1 MVKPAARRR
10 QVAYLEIAFGMSE
23 RRACR
28 TLGVPRASHRYK
40 SKRPPATELVA
51 RLRRLAAERPRFGYR
66 RLHVLLRRQGVDV
79 NHKRVYRVYRDEGL
93 AVRIRRR
100 RRFAASPRMT
110 LPAPTRPGERWSM
123 DFVSDHLAN
132 GRRFR
137 ILTTVD
143 CCSRKSPGVLV
154 DTSIGGDRVVRFL
167 DELCL
172 DGGFPEMIEID
183 NGPEFI
189 SNALDRWAYQRGVRL
204 HFIRPGKP
212 TDNAFIESFNGK
224 LRDECLNANWF
235 DTLEQTRQII
245 YEWWK
250 DYNERRPHSSLGDL
264 TPMEYER
271 ELRRTQMLV

>member
-1 MVKPAARRR
+1 
-10 QVAYLEIAFGMSE
+10 
-23 RRACR
+23 
-28 TLGVPRASHRYK
+28 
-40 SKRPPATELVA
+40 
-51 RLRRLAAERPRFGYR
+51 
-66 RLHVLLRRQGVDV
+66 
-79 NHKRVYRVYRDEGL
+79 
-93 AVRIRRR
+93 
-100 RRFAASPRMT
+100 
-110 LPAPTRPGERWSM
+110 M
-123 DFVSDHLAN
+123 DFVSDHLAA

-137 ILTTVD
+137 ILTIVD
-143 CCSRKSPGVLV
+143 CCSRKSPGLLV
-154 DTSIGGDRVVRFL
+154 DTSIGGERVSRFL

-172 DGGFPEMIEID
+172 DSGFPEMIEID

-189 SNALDRWAYQRGVRL
+189 SNALDRWAFQRGVKL

-264 TPMEYER
+264 TPVEYER
-271 ELRRTQMLV
+271 ELRRTQMLA